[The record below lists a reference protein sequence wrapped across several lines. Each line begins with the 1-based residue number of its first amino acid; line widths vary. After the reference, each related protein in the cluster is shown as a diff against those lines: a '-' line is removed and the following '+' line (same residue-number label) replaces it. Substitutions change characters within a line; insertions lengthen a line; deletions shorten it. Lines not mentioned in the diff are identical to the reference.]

1 MLDCRQTLVKNY
13 QEYSCIAKNLEL
25 TVASDPLRSYNLVR
39 FAGQQF
45 GNSAYSKL
53 VGIFR
58 KIGFTTPVVNYVRFE
73 QEASA
78 FKTSGYAL
86 KYMGVNKIYLL
97 RKKHFKFD

>member
-1 MLDCRQTLVKNY
+1 M
-13 QEYSCIAKNLEL
+13 
-25 TVASDPLRSYNLVR
+25 R

-86 KYMGVNKIYLL
+86 KYMGVNDGSTLVETIYSAQQGGHGYITTEFTFPTDEIVRLCSN
-97 RKKHFKFD
+97 KTSVEA